1 MKPNMPASTAD
12 STPRP
17 PNGRGDARQ
26 AAAARAAHAQSFGTM
41 ESSLSVCLLDPALVT
56 QPPAR
61 RHRLPGA
68 RRAQATFAVPWK
80 NPRARP
86 NRINASRLQGGNAMA
101 PRRQHSRCEFSHRG
115 GVCEHGSK
123 VQPPRCRES
132 VPCAPALK
140 RRKCRQK
147 RRRKLHPFAGR
158 LITGSWPSSSS
169 QLYNAIDTSS
179 DVNWRAK
186 SRSGARAG
194 RDMAG
199 PQTSSMACRETW
211 SFVPKASTESAVA
224 RESYAVA
231 MSSNLYKP
239 APAGEPVAGKLMNS
253 SAVLARGL
261 AAKEHASAKDKRADH
276 RRVNV
281 EMAATFGECFA
292 PCKLS
297 DEVAASAPQR
307 PPTSIARN
315 ATPAARPAQ
324 LRLRALLGLVLQRAA
339 RRR

>member
-1 MKPNMPASTAD
+1 MLAILTYLLAATAAASHVKPRRRALPGVPVKRRLMKPNMPASTAD

-41 ESSLSVCLLDPALVT
+41 ESSLSVCWTP
-56 QPPAR
+56 
-61 RHRLPGA
+61 RLS
-68 RRAQATFAVPWK
+68 RATFAVPWK

-86 NRINASRLQGGNAMA
+86 NRINASRLQGGDAMA

-115 GVCEHGSK
+115 GICEHGSK

-199 PQTSSMACRETW
+199 RKPPAW
-211 SFVPKASTESAVA
+211 LVA
-224 RESYAVA
+224 RHGHSCQKHQPRAL
-231 MSSNLYKP
+231 S
-239 APAGEPVAGKLMNS
+239 
-253 SAVLARGL
+253 
-261 AAKEHASAKDKRADH
+261 HASPTPLPCRATCTNPPLL
-276 RRVNV
+276 VNRSQV
-281 EMAATFGECFA
+281 
-292 PCKLS
+292 
-297 DEVAASAPQR
+297 
-307 PPTSIARN
+307 N
-315 ATPAARPAQ
+315 
-324 LRLRALLGLVLQRAA
+324 
-339 RRR
+339 